1 MVMIIKTIMVTIITA
16 IIMIMMIMMKIK
28 QLLTAEITIV
38 VREFF
43 IPDDDKNKK
52 WHEE

>member
-16 IIMIMMIMMKIK
+16 IIIMVMIIMMKF
-28 QLLTAEITIV
+28 LLTAEITIV
-38 VREFF
+38 VRAFF
-43 IPDDDKNKK
+43 IPDNDKNKK